1 MNLFSGDKY
10 ANKKWK
16 TYYLIDPHETKHKAA
31 QFGLFQEASIVG
43 VLVDRDRGFINFFK
57 DGNDLG

>member
-1 MNLFSGDKY
+1 MSLYSGDKY
-10 ANKKWK
+10 YNKKWK
-16 TYYLIDPHETKHKAA
+16 SYYEIDPEETKHKDAS
-31 QFGLFQEASIVG
+31 FGIYKESTIIG